1 MLGQGAEGS
10 GQGNQGGQGGQGEH
24 GTIEMGQLSH
34 HMFEVMQARFDTL
47 FPKSVRP
54 AERAKVRR
62 RDIAYLLIC
71 L

>member
-10 GQGNQGGQGGQGEH
+10 GQGNQGGQGGQGDQGDN
-24 GTIEMGQLSH
+24 GTIEMGQLRH

-54 AERAKVRR
+54 AERAKVR
-62 RDIAYLLIC
+62 
-71 L
+71 